1 MHRRHA
7 GVRDMGRFS
16 VLSVCR
22 LALAG
27 AALSAMAA
35 IFFSALLFPSGASAA
50 PLMSLARQ
58 TPDMMARPIRGGCAP
73 SCPECTDCIPEIE
86 IAPRPYRE
94 REDPIGHAIKRMEPS
109 PLLAP
114 DACPETEV
122 ERLRKNPSV
131 CGIRCWYWRLRY
143 GYCGPGCEYYR
154 YRLNRRLGFP
164 DYHRPNHLRPAQ
176 DSCPS

>member
-1 MHRRHA
+1 
-7 GVRDMGRFS
+7 MGGFPMR
-16 VLSVCR
+16 VCR
-22 LALAG
+22 FLLAG
-27 AALSAMAA
+27 AALSLAGA
-35 IFFSALLFPSGASAA
+35 IFFGALLFAGGALAS
-50 PLMSLARQ
+50 PLKPLATQ
-58 TPDMMARPIRGGCAP
+58 DVFTMMQPVRGGCAP
-73 SCPECTDCIPEIE
+73 SCPDCTDCIPEIE
-86 IAPRPYRE
+86 ITPGPYRE
-94 REDPIGHAIKRMEPS
+94 RDDPIGHAIKRMEPS

-154 YRLNRRLGFP
+154 YRLDRRRGFP
-164 DYHRPNHLRPAQ
+164 DYHRPHHLRPAQ

>member
-1 MHRRHA
+1 MG
-7 GVRDMGRFS
+7 GVPLR
-16 VLSVCR
+16 VCR
-22 LALAG
+22 IALAG
-27 AALSAMAA
+27 AGLSAMAA
-35 IFFSALLFPSGASAA
+35 VFFSVWLFSIGALASPIISMAN
-50 PLMSLARQ
+50 Q
-58 TPDMMARPIRGGCAP
+58 TPNTMIRPARGDCAP

-94 REDPIGHAIKRMEPS
+94 RDDPIGHAIKRLEPS

-154 YRLNRRLGFP
+154 YRLNRQVGFP
-164 DYHRPNHLRPAQ
+164 DYHRRHSPPPPQ
-176 DSCPS
+176 DSCRS